1 MLKNISKLKGVATLS
16 KKDQKSIVA
25 GSARIACNGTP
36 GEPVGWPQDRCFG
49 WGIRWYNGVCYVC
62 Y

>member
-1 MLKNISKLKGVATLS
+1 MLKSIQNLKGAATLS
-16 KKDQKSIVA
+16 KKDQKLIIA
-25 GSARIACNGTP
+25 GSARKACGGTP
-36 GEPVGWPQDRCFG
+36 GEPVGWSQELCFG